1 MNTIVI
7 ALNIKNFPVMNI
19 VIKLNDWQNIRKK
32 NNNKSIGFVHTMGHL
47 HAGHLSL
54 CSRSQAEND
63 LTVVAIFVNAKQF
76 NQIEDFIHYPRS
88 LEQDS
93 VLLSKQKVDYLLLF
107 DSETIYSDNY
117 HIQIHDTSDLSK
129 ELEAEF
135 RPGHFIGMLTV
146 VLKYLNIVRP
156 TRSYYGEK
164 DYQQLLL
171 IKKMAQALF
180 LETEIV
186 ACPTIRATDGL
197 ALSSRNSRL
206 SSEQRDL
213 AIHFPMILK
222 LASSAEAA
230 MKQLESLGFK
240 VDYVADHW
248 ERRLAA
254 IQIGDVRL
262 IDALPIMK
270 DDG

>member
-1 MNTIVI
+1 
-7 ALNIKNFPVMNI
+7 
-19 VIKLNDWQNIRKK
+19 
-32 NNNKSIGFVHTMGHL
+32 MGYL

-63 LTVVAIFVNAKQF
+63 LTIVAIFVNAKQF
-76 NQIEDFIHYPRS
+76 NQIEDFLHYPRS
-88 LEQDS
+88 LEKDIA
-93 VLLSKQKVDYLLLF
+93 LLSKQKVDYLLLL

-156 TRSYYGEK
+156 THAYYGEK

-171 IKKMAQALF
+171 IKKMVLALF

-186 ACPTIRATDGL
+186 GCTTIRATDGL

-206 SSEQRDL
+206 SIEQR
-213 AIHFPMILK
+213 AKASHFPSILK
-222 LASSAEAA
+222 LAPSSEAA
-230 MKQLESLGFK
+230 MRQLKSLGFK

-248 ERRLAA
+248 GRRLAA
-254 IQIGDVRL
+254 IHVGDVRL
-262 IDALPIMK
+262 IDALPISS
-270 DDG
+270 

>member
-1 MNTIVI
+1 
-7 ALNIKNFPVMNI
+7 MNI
-19 VIKLNDWQNIRKK
+19 VTKLNDWQAIRKK
-32 NNNKSIGFVHTMGHL
+32 NSNKSIGFVHTMGHL

-54 CSRSQAEND
+54 CSHSQAEND
-63 LTVVAIFVNAKQF
+63 LTIVAIFVNAKQF

-88 LEQDS
+88 LEEDIA
-93 VLLSKQKVDYLLLF
+93 LLGEKKVDYLLLL

-129 ELEAEF
+129 ILEAEF

-146 VLKYLNIVRP
+146 VLKYLNIVKP

-171 IKKMAQALF
+171 IQKMALALF

-186 ACPTIRATDGL
+186 GCPTIRATDGL
-197 ALSSRNSRL
+197 ALSSRNTRL
-206 SSEQRDL
+206 SLEQR
-213 AIHFPMILK
+213 AKASHFPTILK
-222 LASSAEAA
+222 LASSSEDA
-230 MKQLESLGFK
+230 MNGLKSLGFK
-240 VDYVADHW
+240 VDYVSDHW
-248 ERRLAA
+248 GRRLGAVH
-254 IQIGDVRL
+254 IGAVRL
-262 IDALPIMK
+262 IDALPIVK